1 MQNITSATISVVVPI
16 YNAAPYLEQALD
28 SVCGQTH
35 SELEVICINDGSTD
49 GSLDIMRAC
58 AARDGRIVVVDK
70 TNEGY
75 GATCNRGIDAA
86 RGEWVAVLEPDD
98 WIEPAMFAD
107 MLAFAAALSE
117 TPDVIKTPYWSIIDH
132 GTSRELKVPCRYKG
146 RVKPKR
152 QPFALA
158 DATQLIRHRPSIWSA
173 LYRTSYLKEKGIRFV
188 EAPGSGWTD
197 NPFLYETLCQT
208 GKIAYLDQPYYCYR
222 EESPERSAAFLRNNP
237 FVPIDRWNE
246 MTDVLDRLGVSD
258 PGILGANCKR
268 GLNYLRLVLD
278 AAGSGNAEVNE
289 AARRMASRMNP
300 AIVERDREISPQ
312 SRALFAELTGSSVS
326 TGKASYAA
334 TLAKEAVVSAKNI
347 GVANTL
353 KLKRSMSAK

>member
-1 MQNITSATISVVVPI
+1 MQNITSATISVVVPV
-16 YNAAPYLEQALD
+16 YNAEPYLKQALD

-35 SELEVICINDGSTD
+35 RELEIICINDGSTD
-49 GSLDIMRAC
+49 GSLGIMRAC
-58 AARDGRIVVVDK
+58 AARDGRVVVVDK
-70 TNEGY
+70 ANEGY

-86 RGEWVAVLEPDD
+86 HGEWVAVLEPDD

-107 MLAFAAALSE
+107 MLAFAAALDE
-117 TPDVIKTPYWSIIDH
+117 VPDVVKTPYWSIIDH
-132 GTSRELKVPCRYKG
+132 GTPHEFKVPCRYKG

-158 DATQLIRHRPSIWSA
+158 EATQLIRHRPSIWSA
-173 LYRTSYLKEKGIRFV
+173 IYQTSFLREKDIRFV

-208 GKIAYLDQPYYCYR
+208 DKIAYLDQPYYCYR

-246 MTDVLDRLGVSD
+246 MTNVLERLGVTD

-268 GLNYLRLVLD
+268 GLNYLRLVF
-278 AAGSGNAEVNE
+278 NAVGTDNTEVNE
-289 AARRMASRMNP
+289 AARRMASRMD
-300 AIVERDREISPQ
+300 AAVVEREREISPQ
-312 SRALFAELTGSSVS
+312 NRALFAELTGASVS
-326 TGKASYAA
+326 TGKARYVA
-334 TLAKEAVVSAKNI
+334 TLAKEAVASAKSI
-347 GVANTL
+347 GFANTL